1 MLRFLMAVLLAALT
15 AHPQTSA
22 GPAQRAA
29 AVRGSAVSAG
39 WESHVAAS
47 QSPRAG
53 APDGTV
59 PRFELDANP
68 IALTGEAQGGRF
80 MEASGRRAA
89 FLGHEDG
96 RFEAWAYPLK
106 VLHDFDLAFGVA
118 AYNEPI
124 PGAHLA
130 SRVVARPESSTIR
143 YAHAAFTVDA
153 TWFVPLEE
161 AGGIVLLD
169 VETSEP
175 VTVRVRFR
183 TDLKPMWPAG
193 LGGQYSYWDDAT
205 KAFVIGEGSGQHG
218 ALIGSPLGLQPPT
231 QPAHNL
237 PDAPSEFSIVVTP
250 EAAESGLV
258 PIVIAASV
266 EGLDS
271 ARATYEKL
279 LTETEALYRE
289 SAAHYRRLREELA
302 SIEAPD
308 ERIGLAL
315 EWGKVAL
322 DKGFVCNPHLGCGLI
337 AGLGPS
343 GTTERPG
350 FGWFFGGDAFMN
362 MWAMTAYGDF
372 ETVRSSL
379 EFLRERQR
387 DDGKMMH
394 ELSQGAGYI
403 DWFGDYPYGYYHA
416 DTTPLYITAVRDYVR
431 ISGDLEL
438 AREFWPSVKRAY
450 EYCTSTDEDNDG
462 LMDNTLAGLAAVE
475 TGALRSGEV
484 LTDVYLAAAWTTA
497 ADAAAE
503 LALIVG
509 ETEVSRAADD
519 AAVKA
524 RASANERFLDDEGRQ
539 IYFAILRDG
548 SGQAEPSVWTAWG
561 LWRNVFAAR
570 RPAVE
575 GALDELAGSGIG
587 ADWGARMLS
596 RESALYE
603 PLSYNNGAIWPFLT
617 GFATLALYEHG
628 RAEAGWAYLDG
639 TAELTFIDGR
649 GYITELLSG
658 DRLQPIDASVPHQ
671 LFATFGFVS
680 GLLRGLVGLRAGS
693 LADSDGAGS
702 VGSLRLRPQLP
713 AGWDW
718 MRLRNLRFQGTKFD
732 FELERN
738 ATATEATVRVTKA
751 AAPLPLTVELALP
764 AGAEPVDPS
773 LREMLQTTD
782 RLSSAAPGLPSRDRG
797 ARIAWFPRVQTGTDS
812 IRIEHRPGIE
822 IRLLHDRLS
831 VGDTSTRL
839 RIIDAWIDGTTY
851 TARLEGRTGR
861 SYRLQ
866 LDMPFELASLA
877 GAREISRD
885 GSELRLEVSFP
896 AAAAEWG
903 TVDVQLRLGPRLE
916 PR

>member
-1 MLRFLMAVLLAALT
+1 MLRWLMVVLVATTVAPSAQMAA
-15 AHPQTSA
+15 P
-22 GPAQRAA
+22 
-29 AVRGSAVSAG
+29 GS
-39 WESHVAAS
+39 
-47 QSPRAG
+47 
-53 APDGTV
+53 TI
-59 PRFELDANP
+59 PRFAFDPNP
-68 IALTGEAQGGRF
+68 IALIGEAQGGRF
-80 MEASGRRAA
+80 MEASGREAA

-96 RFEAWAYPLK
+96 SFEAWVYPLK
-106 VLHDFDLAFGVA
+106 ILHDFDLSFGVA

-124 PGAHLA
+124 PGANLA
-130 SRVVARPESSTIR
+130 SRVDVRPESSTIR

-161 AGGIVLLD
+161 GGGMVLLD
-169 VETSEP
+169 IDASEP

-193 LGGQYSYWDDAT
+193 LGGQYSYWDDGL

-218 ALIGSPLGLQPPT
+218 ALIGSPLGLTPPT

-237 PDAPSEFSIVVTP
+237 PDAPSQFEILVTP
-250 EAAESGLV
+250 EAAASGLV
-258 PIVIAASV
+258 PIVIAASA
-266 EGLDS
+266 EGFEE
-271 ARATYEKL
+271 ARGTYERL
-279 LTETEALYRE
+279 LAETEPLYRE
-289 SAAHYRRLREELA
+289 SAAHYRRLREELV
-302 SIEAPD
+302 SVEAPD

-322 DKGFVCNPHLGCGLI
+322 DKGFVCNPHLGCGLV

-372 ETVRSSL
+372 ETVKRSL
-379 EFLRERQR
+379 EFLREHQR

-403 DWFGDYPYGYYHA
+403 NWFEDYPYGYYHA
-416 DTTPLYITAVRDYVR
+416 DTTPLYISAVRDYVR

-438 AREFWPSVKRAY
+438 AREFWPSIKLAY
-450 EYCTSTDEDNDG
+450 EYCASTDEDGDG
-462 LMDNTLAGLAAVE
+462 LMDNTLAGLASVE

-497 ADAAAE
+497 ADAVAE
-503 LALIVG
+503 LALVAG
-509 ETEVSRAADD
+509 DTEFGRIASAAT
-519 AAVKA
+519 VKA

-539 IYFAILRDG
+539 IYYAILRDG
-548 SGQAEPSVWTAWG
+548 SGQEEPSVWMAWG
-561 LWRNVFAAR
+561 LWRNVFSAG

-575 GALDELAGSGIG
+575 GALDAIAGSGIG

-596 RESALYE
+596 SESALYE

-628 RAEAGWAYLDG
+628 RAPAGWAYLDG

-680 GLLRGLVGLRAGS
+680 GLLRGLVGLRANS
-693 LADSDGAGS
+693 LADTDGAGS

-718 MRLRNLRFQGTKFD
+718 LRVRNLRFQGATFD
-732 FELERN
+732 FDLERN
-738 ATATEATVRVTKA
+738 ATVIEASVRVVEA
-751 AAPLPLTVELALP
+751 DESLPLAVELALP
-764 AGAEPVDPS
+764 AGAEPVDP
-773 LREMLQTTD
+773 EMRALLQTTAS
-782 RLSSAAPGLPSRDRG
+782 LSPGMPGPPPRDRG
-797 ARIAWFPRVQTGTDS
+797 SSITWFPLVRTGIDA
-812 IRIEHRPGIE
+812 IRIEHSPGIE
-822 IRLLHDRLS
+822 IRPLHEPLS
-831 VGDTSTRL
+831 AGDVSRRL
-839 RIIDAWIDGTTY
+839 RVVDAWLDGQTY
-851 TARLEGRTGR
+851 TARLEGRSGR
-861 SYRLQ
+861 AYRLE
-866 LDMPFELASLA
+866 LAMPFEIESLA
-877 GAREISRD
+877 NAREISRD
-885 GSELRLEVSFP
+885 GAKLVLEVSFP
-896 AAAAEWG
+896 DSPDEWG
-903 TVDVQLRLGPRLE
+903 SLDVRVRLGPRS
-916 PR
+916 

>member
-1 MLRFLMAVLLAALT
+1 MLRWLMVLLLATLT
-15 AHPQTSA
+15 LQPHPSA
-22 GPAQRAA
+22 TPGTLAA
-29 AVRGSAVSAG
+29 AAPTPQ
-39 WESHVAAS
+39 AAS
-47 QSPRAG
+47 AAATIS
-53 APDGTV
+53 
-59 PRFELDANP
+59 RFAFDPNP

-80 MEASGRRAA
+80 LEASGREAA
-89 FLGHEDG
+89 FLGREDG
-96 RFEAWAYPLK
+96 GFEAWAYPLK

-124 PGAHLA
+124 PGANLA
-130 SRVVARPESSTIR
+130 RNVVVRPESSTIR

-161 AGGIVLLD
+161 AGGVVLLD
-169 VETSEP
+169 VEASEP

-193 LGGQYSYWDDAT
+193 LGGQYSYWDDAA
-205 KAFVIGEGSGQHG
+205 KAFVIGEGSGRHG

-237 PDAPSEFSIVVTP
+237 PDAPSEFSILVTP
-250 EAAESGLV
+250 EAAASGLV

-266 EGLDS
+266 EGLET
-271 ARATYEKL
+271 ARETYRKL
-279 LTETEALYRE
+279 LADTEALYRE
-289 SAAHYRRLREELA
+289 SAAHYRRLREEMV
-302 SIEAPD
+302 SIETPD

-322 DKGFVCNPHLGCGLI
+322 DKGFVCNPHLGCGLV

-372 ETVRSSL
+372 DTVRRSL
-379 EFLRERQR
+379 EFLRQRQR

-403 DWFGDYPYGYYHA
+403 DWFGDYPYAYYHA
-416 DTTPLYITAVRDYVR
+416 DTTPLYIAAVRDYVR
-431 ISGDLEL
+431 ISGDLDL
-438 AREFWPSVKRAY
+438 ARRLWPSVKLAY
-450 EYCTSTDEDNDG
+450 EYCVSTDEDGDG

-484 LTDVYLAAAWTTA
+484 LTDVYLAAAWATA

-509 ETEVSRAADD
+509 DTDLGRAAAD

-561 LWRNVFAAR
+561 LWRDVFAAR
-570 RPAVE
+570 REAVE

-628 RAEAGWAYLDG
+628 RGAAGWAYLDG

-680 GLLRGLVGLRAGS
+680 GLLRGMVGLRANS
-693 LADSDGAGS
+693 LADTDGAGS
-702 VGSLRLRPQLP
+702 AGSLSLRPQLP
-713 AGWDW
+713 AGWEW
-718 MRLRNLRFQGTKFD
+718 MRLRNLRFQGTRFN
-732 FELERN
+732 FEIERT
-738 ATATEATVRVTKA
+738 ATAMEVSVHVAEAA
-751 AAPLPLTVELALP
+751 DPLALTVELALP

-773 LREMLQTTD
+773 VRALLETTAN
-782 RLSSAAPGLPSRDRG
+782 LSPEAPGTPPRDRG

-812 IRIEHRPGIE
+812 IRIE
-822 IRLLHDRLS
+822 
-831 VGDTSTRL
+831 STL
-839 RIIDAWIDGTTY
+839 R
-851 TARLEGRTGR
+851 
-861 SYRLQ
+861 
-866 LDMPFELASLA
+866 
-877 GAREISRD
+877 
-885 GSELRLEVSFP
+885 
-896 AAAAEWG
+896 
-903 TVDVQLRLGPRLE
+903 
-916 PR
+916 